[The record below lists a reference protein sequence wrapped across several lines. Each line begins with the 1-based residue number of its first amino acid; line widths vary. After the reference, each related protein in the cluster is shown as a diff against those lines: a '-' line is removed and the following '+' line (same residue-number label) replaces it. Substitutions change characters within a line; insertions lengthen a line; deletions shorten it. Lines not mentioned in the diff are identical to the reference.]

1 MKRFPLSPKLA
12 PPSFAFALLFL
23 IAAGASPLSAEPVS
37 QERIGALAE
46 SERPAWSAYVA
57 RSEERAQA
65 DRDAIAAELRELG
78 LDSAVRAPSGGDFKV
93 PEKIDPAWYASPET
107 ARLAD
112 VVLSYQTPG
121 GGWSKHTGYSEGAR
135 QRGMLFTSQNEP
147 GQRSHYVATFDNGST
162 TEQLWLLA
170 RVWKA
175 TGREDCRTGVLR
187 GLGYILDAQYPHGGW
202 PQVYPLEGG
211 YHDNITLN
219 DNALTNVLE
228 LLLAVRDGD
237 PAFAMVEGDF
247 RERVGRALDAGV
259 ACLLKLQVER
269 GGKKTVWCQQ
279 YDPLTLAPASAR
291 KLEPVALSGMESV
304 RVLKFLMS
312 LRGPSPELIAS
323 IEAGLAWLEQAKI
336 TDVAKRSVGGKT
348 VYQVDPASKEVYW
361 ARFYDL
367 ATGRPIFPG
376 RDGVVYETFE
386 AMIAKNAGGYD
397 YYTTQPNSL
406 LRTGQKSWR
415 KQLAGGRNPSE

>member
-1 MKRFPLSPKLA
+1 MNRFPFPPKFASPLST
-12 PPSFAFALLFL
+12 FALALM
-23 IAAGASPLSAEPVS
+23 IAVGTSSLSAEPVS
-37 QERIGALAE
+37 RERIGTLAAP
-46 SERPAWSAYVA
+46 ERPAWSAYLA

-65 DRDAIAAELRELG
+65 DRDAITVELRELG
-78 LDSAVRAPSGGDFKV
+78 SDSAARAPSGGDFKV

-112 VVLSYQTPG
+112 VVLSYQTPS
-121 GGWSKHTGYSEGAR
+121 GGWSKHTGYSQGPR
-135 QRGMLFTSQNEP
+135 RRGMLFTSQNEP

-170 RVWKA
+170 RVWRA
-175 TGREDCRTGVLR
+175 TGREDCRAGVLR
-187 GLGYILDAQYPHGGW
+187 GLGYILDAQYPGGGW

-228 LLLAVRDGD
+228 LLLAVRDED

-247 RERVGRALDAGV
+247 RERVGRALEAGV

-269 GGKKTVWCQQ
+269 DGKKTVWCQQ
-279 YDPLTLAPASAR
+279 YDALTLRPSSAR
-291 KLEPVALSGMESV
+291 KLEPAALSGMESV

-312 LRGPSPELIAS
+312 IRRPSPELIAAV
-323 IEAGLAWLEQAKI
+323 EAGLAWLEQAKI

-348 VYQVDPASKEVYW
+348 VYQVDPASAEVYW

-367 ATGRPIFPG
+367 ETGRPIFPG
-376 RDGVVYETFE
+376 RDGVVYDNFE

-406 LRTGQKSWR
+406 LRTAQKSWR
-415 KQLAGGRNPSE
+415 KMLAGLRQP